1 MNIKEFINKF
11 EKIIPNNLALS
22 FDNVGLLIGS
32 EEREITGIYVCLDI
46 NDDIIEYV
54 RRHNVNTIISH
65 HPIIFNPLKRV
76 VDDKSVSRKIM
87 KCISYDINV
96 ISYHTNLD
104 AAINGMNDKL
114 VNILNFEY
122 KSIEILELN
131 SMNSKCGIGRI
142 LNLKKSLDIMF
153 IIDEIKE
160 KFNIDKLKFVDSGN
174 KEINKVCVIN
184 GSGNS
189 MIKTCFGK
197 NIDLVITG
205 DITYH
210 TAFESIENKV
220 SLIDMGH
227 FNSENIVY
235 IEVMKNFIQDIIE
248 KDISVYYDSLL
259 TDVYKYV

>member
-1 MNIKEFINKF
+1 MKIKEFINKF

-32 EEREITGIYVCLDI
+32 EEHEITGIYICLDI

-54 RRHNVNTIISH
+54 RRKNINTIISH
-65 HPIIFNPLKRV
+65 HPIIFNSLKRV
-76 VDDKSVSRKIM
+76 VDDKTVSKKIM
-87 KCISYDINV
+87 KCVCYGINV
-96 ISYHTNLD
+96 IAYHTNLD
-104 AAINGMNDKL
+104 AVVNGMNDKL
-114 VNILNFEY
+114 VDMLNFEY
-122 KSIEILELN
+122 KNIEILELN
-131 SMNSKCGIGRI
+131 NVDNKCGIGRI

-153 IIDEIKE
+153 IIDEIKK
-160 KFNIDKLKFVDSGN
+160 KFNIDKIKFVDSGN
-174 KEINKVCVIN
+174 NEINKVCVIN

-189 MIKTCFGK
+189 MIKNCFDK

-235 IEVMKNFIQDIIE
+235 IEVMKYFIKDIIGE
-248 KDISVYYDSLL
+248 DIRVYYDSLL
-259 TDVYKYV
+259 TDVYKYI